1 MNENNP
7 LRNEVIENFNREL
20 KTIESSYWKLK
31 VIENSL

>member
-7 LRNEVIENFNREL
+7 LRNEVIENREK
-20 KTIESSYWKLK
+20 KTIESFYWKLK